1 MQKVPQTKII
11 MESIG
16 NKIYRNDGNEE
27 VLQYLI
33 KPGKV
38 LDIGCGV
45 GDNARILK
53 SLGFTVD
60 GITISE
66 NELREAN
73 TFLQNGYLFNLENGL
88 PEAVINGQ
96 YDYIICSHVLE
107 HICYPD
113 KLLKNIKT
121 CLKKDGKLVVALP
134 NLFHYA
140 SRWKLMRGDFNYQT
154 TGIWDN
160 THFKWYNFKTGKA
173 LLENNGLKVIY
184 SSVTGQLPGN
194 SFFSKFLSK
203 KLSRKIYN
211 GLKKISPGLFGYQLL
226 YVATS

>member
-1 MQKVPQTKII
+1 MQN
-11 MESIG
+11 IG
-16 NKIYRNDGNEE
+16 DKSYRNEGNED
-27 VLQYLI
+27 VLQFLI

-38 LDIGCGV
+38 LDIGCGT

-53 SLGFTVD
+53 PLGFMVD
-60 GITISE
+60 GVTISE

-73 TFLQNGYLFNLENGL
+73 VFLQNGFIFNLENGL
-88 PEAVINGQ
+88 PEAVKNSR

-107 HICYPD
+107 HICYPE
-113 KLLKNIKT
+113 KLLSDIKNCIKA
-121 CLKKDGKLVVALP
+121 DGKMVVALP

-154 TGIWDN
+154 AGLWDN

-173 LLENNGLKVIY
+173 LLKNNGFKVIY

-194 SFFSKFLSK
+194 SFFSKFFSK
-203 KLSRKIYN
+203 KASQSIYN
-211 GLKKISPGLFGYQLL
+211 WLKKISPGLFGYQLV
-226 YVATS
+226 YVATL